1 MRKMSAFLE
10 LPGEPAFREVQV
22 ILTGK
27 RRAVIENYRNIQSY
41 TREEILIL
49 TPSGRLVI
57 RGKNLVIPCYTTL
70 NYVSA
75 GRSKALRWRR
85 EISNGPGFVRVS
97 VKGQQCQRFVNLCRG
112 REMDLKRIIRTR

>member
-1 MRKMSAFLE
+1 MGKMSAFLE

-57 RGKNLVIPCYTTL
+57 RGKNLVIP
-70 NYVSA
+70 
-75 GRSKALRWRR
+75 
-85 EISNGPGFVRVS
+85 
-97 VKGQQCQRFVNLCRG
+97 
-112 REMDLKRIIRTR
+112 

>member
-49 TPSGRLVI
+49 TPSAI
-57 RGKNLVIPCYTTL
+57 K
-70 NYVSA
+70 
-75 GRSKALRWRR
+75 RSTAS
-85 EISNGPGFVRVS
+85 IHIF
-97 VKGQQCQRFVNLCRG
+97 
-112 REMDLKRIIRTR
+112 TA

>member
-10 LPGEPAFREVQV
+10 FPGEPAFREVQV

-49 TPSGRLVI
+49 TP
-57 RGKNLVIPCYTTL
+57 P
-70 NYVSA
+70 A
-75 GRSKALRWRR
+75 
-85 EISNGPGFVRVS
+85 
-97 VKGQQCQRFVNLCRG
+97 
-112 REMDLKRIIRTR
+112 DL

>member
-10 LPGEPAFREVQV
+10 LHGEPAFREVQV

-70 NYVSA
+70 ELCIRAS
-75 GRSKALRWRR
+75 RWRR
-85 EISNGPGFVRVS
+85 EISNDPRFCAGF
-97 VKGQQCQRFVNLCRG
+97 C
-112 REMDLKRIIRTR
+112 

>member
-41 TREEILIL
+41 TDTFRQTCDPWE
-49 TPSGRLVI
+49 
-57 RGKNLVIPCYTTL
+57 KPCDPL
-70 NYVSA
+70 LHN
-75 GRSKALRWRR
+75 
-85 EISNGPGFVRVS
+85 P
-97 VKGQQCQRFVNLCRG
+97 
-112 REMDLKRIIRTR
+112 

>member
-10 LPGEPAFREVQV
+10 LPGEPAYREVQ
-22 ILTGK
+22 
-27 RRAVIENYRNIQSY
+27 VIENYRNIQSY

-70 NYVSA
+70 ELCI
-75 GRSKALRWRR
+75 R
-85 EISNGPGFVRVS
+85 
-97 VKGQQCQRFVNLCRG
+97 GQIESIMLEEGN
-112 REMDLKRIIRTR
+112 K

>member
-10 LPGEPAFREVQV
+10 LPGEPGLSGGAGDT
-22 ILTGK
+22 ITGK

-70 NYVSA
+70 ELCI
-75 GRSKALRWRR
+75 R
-85 EISNGPGFVRVS
+85 
-97 VKGQQCQRFVNLCRG
+97 GQIESIMLEEGN
-112 REMDLKRIIRTR
+112 K

>member
-10 LPGEPAFREVQV
+10 LPGEPAVREVQV

-70 NYVSA
+70 EDVYK
-75 GRSKALRWRR
+75 RQ
-85 EISNGPGFVRVS
+85 VR
-97 VKGQQCQRFVNLCRG
+97 
-112 REMDLKRIIRTR
+112 KRKKRDHQIHSPSRTIQL

>member
-70 NYVSA
+70 ELSA

-85 EISNGPGFVRVS
+85 EISNDPRFCAGF
-97 VKGQQCQRFVNLCRG
+97 C
-112 REMDLKRIIRTR
+112 

>member
-22 ILTGK
+22 I
-27 RRAVIENYRNIQSY
+27 RAVIENYRNIQSY

-70 NYVSA
+70 ELCI
-75 GRSKALRWRR
+75 R
-85 EISNGPGFVRVS
+85 
-97 VKGQQCQRFVNLCRG
+97 GQIESIMLEEGN
-112 REMDLKRIIRTR
+112 K

>member
-49 TPSGRLVI
+49 TPSGRLMT

-70 NYVSA
+70 ELCI
-75 GRSKALRWRR
+75 R
-85 EISNGPGFVRVS
+85 
-97 VKGQQCQRFVNLCRG
+97 GQIESITLEEGN
-112 REMDLKRIIRTR
+112 K

>member
-41 TREEILIL
+41 TR

-70 NYVSA
+70 ELCI
-75 GRSKALRWRR
+75 R
-85 EISNGPGFVRVS
+85 
-97 VKGQQCQRFVNLCRG
+97 GQIESITLEEGN
-112 REMDLKRIIRTR
+112 K